1 MASSLF
7 FNGLII
13 SVLFLVIKFFEI
25 RFITKKEVPPKLL
38 LRDSII
44 VYISVIPLVAKLIII
59 LSPDGENLGAN
70 VIPGN
75 DPNNSCCPVSK
86 LKM

>member
-7 FNGLII
+7 FNGIII
-13 SVLFLVIKFFEI
+13 SALFLVIKFFEM

-44 VYISVIPLVAKLIII
+44 VYISVIFGHYL
-59 LSPDGENLGAN
+59 LSQFGSDSALNKKIVEVFTDAP
-70 VIPGN
+70 
-75 DPNNSCCPVSK
+75 SF
-86 LKM
+86 